1 MKLFDYQQERLERT
15 KDFNRVAYYWDMGT
29 GKTFV
34 GAEKMVQLNERVNL
48 ILCQKSKVNDWY
60 DHLMKYYFDDHMI
73 FDLTTKRGYNTFF
86 ESIDNQYDITVTGII
101 NYELAFRRSEL
112 LDLSG
117 FTLMLDESSMIQNE
131 SAKRSKFALQLGD
144 RASNIILLSGTP
156 TSGKYENLWSQL
168 HLLGWNISKKMF
180 WNQYVEVK
188 YLENISHHSIPI
200 VTGYKNVDRLKRK
213 MRDHGCDFLKTDEV
227 IDLPDQVFNDVYM
240 FAPKEYRKFV
250 NHGVVTID
258 GDELVGDTSLTNML
272 YQRELCS
279 QYNKNRTVAL
289 KDLFESTNES
299 FVVFY
304 NFNAELDQIKKV
316 AYDCGREVGV
326 VNGKDKSGLAMS
338 ERWNSNG
345 EKNNYSLNHN
355 FRCTPIIAIQ
365 YQAGAMGLNLQGFS
379 RRLIYFSLPLSSEL
393 FEQSKKR
400 IHRVGT
406 KDTCFYYVLLCV
418 NSVEEKIYKTLK
430 KRRDYTLKL
439 FERGEEK

>member
-48 ILCQKSKVNDWY
+48 ILCQKSKVNDWVEHFRNNY
-60 DHLMKYYFDDHMI
+60 DVHAL
-73 FDLTTKRGYNTFF
+73 DLTNKYQMISFW
-86 ESIDNQYDITVTGII
+86 EYQKLDSCLPIVGII
-101 NYELAFRRSEL
+101 NYELAFRREEL

-188 YLENISHHSIPI
+188 YLENISKHSIPI

-213 MRDHGCDFLKTDEV
+213 MCDHGCDFLKTDEV

-250 NHGVVTID
+250 DHGVVTID

-279 QYNKNRTVAL
+279 QYNKNRTVVL

-355 FRCTPIIAIQ
+355 FRYTPIIAIQ

-439 FERGEEK
+439 FERGEET

>member
-60 DHLMKYYFDDHMI
+60 DHFVKNYNI
-73 FDLTTKRGYNTFF
+73 SCFDLTKKEQFDNYIWLSTKDDFK
-86 ESIDNQYDITVTGII
+86 VVGII

-250 NHGVVTID
+250 DHGVVTID

-279 QYNKNRTVAL
+279 QYNKNRTVVL

>member
-60 DHLMKYYFDDHMI
+60 DHFVKNYNI
-73 FDLTTKRGYNTFF
+73 SCFDLTKKEQLDNYIWLSTKDDFK
-86 ESIDNQYDITVTGII
+86 VVGII

-250 NHGVVTID
+250 DHGVVTID

-279 QYNKNRTVAL
+279 QYNKNRTVVL

-338 ERWNSNG
+338 ERWNSNR

>member
-86 ESIDNQYDITVTGII
+86 DSIDNQYDITVTGII

-188 YLENISHHSIPI
+188 YLENISKHSIPI

-240 FAPKEYRKFV
+240 FAPKEYRTFV
-250 NHGVVTID
+250 DHGVVTID